1 MANVERHEKL
11 RFALIVQ
18 ALCAIALSSTILA
31 GQSKMTLNG
40 SVQDQSGA
48 AIAAVKLALVGKT
61 SDPILKTTSGENGSF
76 SFGELSPGN
85 YVLKAEATGFDA
97 HEQPVTVG
105 LQDVNPFTIRLK
117 ISSVTQSVSVT
128 LDPEEEISTSDSNT
142 ASARFDDDLFKA
154 LPTDS
159 DDILPLINKFVFP
172 AAQSAEGTAVVVDG
186 TEATDIDVPSTAVR
200 KGRINRN
207 PYSAAFQRPGAG
219 RVEITTKRGHRS
231 HFEGGLMMSATN
243 SVFDARNAFAQS
255 TPNLDRRFI
264 QGKLGGPLPGRRSSF
279 YVAADRLLKDE
290 SKVVNAVTLA
300 GPLVANVPT
309 EERHYRSFTRL
320 QWWPTDTHTLYTTY
334 EYRHKSRNNDQV
346 GGFRLAEQGLSKRGY
361 SHKLTLG
368 EAAILS
374 GNSRNEF
381 HWLFQKDDGRT
392 GQLATAP
399 AIVVNDAFTG
409 GPSQVFNRE
418 TKQLFDLN
426 DTATYAHS
434 SHVLIFGG
442 RIRRN
447 RVHSID
453 ASNFGGTFEF
463 SSLSQFAAGS
473 SYVFR
478 VSQGDPQVAFTVYE
492 SSSFVQ
498 DEIRV
503 RPSLTMTLGVRYS
516 WQSATRDRND
526 VAPRFALALA
536 PGQKKKTVLRT
547 GAGVF
552 YDDLPSAATERS
564 LRFDG
569 IRLRRL
575 VISNPDFPDPFSS
588 GQVITQLPSVT
599 RMAPDIRSPYL
610 LDASAGL
617 ERELWRSNWL
627 QLEYKFLRGVSLFR
641 SRNINAPLPE
651 TGLRP
656 EPSTAN
662 VDQIESTAMLRSHAL
677 VLTFNGKFGKVF
689 KPYAQYMFSRTI
701 DNTSGTFSLPANNY
715 DLRSETGPADLDRR
729 HRLNVMGLVKLRE
742 GFQIGTVLSVASG
755 APFNI
760 STGMDDNGDTVAND
774 RPLGT
779 TRNTGRG
786 PGMMQLD
793 LRIKKLFTMSRLW
806 NGERDHGGKH
816 ILELSVDAFNVTN
829 HTNVSSI
836 IGVLSSPFF
845 GRANAADTARRF
857 QVCVSYG
864 FPQ

>member
-1 MANVERHEKL
+1 
-11 RFALIVQ
+11 
-18 ALCAIALSSTILA
+18 
-31 GQSKMTLNG
+31 
-40 SVQDQSGA
+40 
-48 AIAAVKLALVGKT
+48 
-61 SDPILKTTSGENGSF
+61 
-76 SFGELSPGN
+76 
-85 YVLKAEATGFDA
+85 
-97 HEQPVTVG
+97 
-105 LQDVNPFTIRLK
+105 
-117 ISSVTQSVSVT
+117 
-128 LDPEEEISTSDSNT
+128 
-142 ASARFDDDLFKA
+142 
-154 LPTDS
+154 
-159 DDILPLINKFVFP
+159 
-172 AAQSAEGTAVVVDG
+172 
-186 TEATDIDVPSTAVR
+186 
-200 KGRINRN
+200 
-207 PYSAAFQRPGAG
+207 
-219 RVEITTKRGHRS
+219 
-231 HFEGGLMMSATN
+231 
-243 SVFDARNAFAQS
+243 
-255 TPNLDRRFI
+255 
-264 QGKLGGPLPGRRSSF
+264 
-279 YVAADRLLKDE
+279 
-290 SKVVNAVTLA
+290 
-300 GPLVANVPT
+300 
-309 EERHYRSFTRL
+309 
-320 QWWPTDTHTLYTTY
+320 
-334 EYRHKSRNNDQV
+334 
-346 GGFRLAEQGLSKRGY
+346 
-361 SHKLTLG
+361 
-368 EAAILS
+368 
-374 GNSRNEF
+374 
-381 HWLFQKDDGRT
+381 
-392 GQLATAP
+392 
-399 AIVVNDAFTG
+399 
-409 GPSQVFNRE
+409 
-418 TKQLFDLN
+418 
-426 DTATYAHS
+426 
-434 SHVLIFGG
+434 
-442 RIRRN
+442 
-447 RVHSID
+447 
-453 ASNFGGTFEF
+453 
-463 SSLSQFAAGS
+463 
-473 SYVFR
+473 
-478 VSQGDPQVAFTVYE
+478 
-492 SSSFVQ
+492 
-498 DEIRV
+498 
-503 RPSLTMTLGVRYS
+503 
-516 WQSATRDRND
+516 
-526 VAPRFALALA
+526 LA
-536 PGQKKKTVLRT
+536 PGQKKKTVLRA

-656 EPSTAN
+656 EPSTGN

-760 STGMDDNGDTVAND
+760 STGMDDNSDTVAND

-857 QVCVSYG
+857 QVGVSYG
-864 FPQ
+864 FPE